1 MASLELRNV
10 QKSYGNSQIATLKDI
25 ALKIDAGEF
34 LILVGPSGCGKS
46 TLMNCIAGLENITGG
61 EILVDG
67 EDISQASPKD
77 RDIAMVFQ
85 SYALYPTMS
94 VRDNIAFGLK
104 MRKVPAAKI
113 EEEVARV
120 AKLLQIEPLLE
131 RKPSQL
137 SGGQQ
142 QRVAMGRALARRPKI
157 YLFDEPLSNLD
168 AKLRVEMR
176 TEIKLMHQRLK
187 TTTVYVTH
195 DQIEA
200 MTLGDKVAVM
210 KDGVIQQFGTPHEIY
225 NNPANLFVAS
235 FIGSPPMNFVPL
247 RIRQRDGRWVGVLN
261 SEQGSCELPL
271 PITSD
276 EGLRDRELILGIR
289 PEQIGL
295 SNGSAADLS
304 LLVDIEVV
312 EPTGPD
318 TLVVFALNQV
328 KACCRLAPDQ
338 APRWGDA
345 QPAVRSAQG
354 PAVRRPE
361 RRTAGPGAACS
372 HARKQGHA
380 AGFQRSGA
388 GAVRYRPALPAG
400 WG

>member
-10 QKSYGNSQIATLKDI
+10 HKSYGNSQIATLKDI

-225 NNPANLFVAS
+225 NDPANLFVAS

-271 PITSD
+271 PITTD
-276 EGLRDRELILGIR
+276 DGLRDRELILGIR

-295 SNGSAADLS
+295 AGVGTADFS
-304 LLVDIEVV
+304 LAVDIEVV

-318 TLVVFALNQV
+318 TLVVFTLNQV
-328 KACCRLAPDQ
+328 KACCRLMPDQ
-338 APRWGDA
+338 APRVGETLNLQFDPRKALLFDA
-345 QPAVRSAQG
+345 QTGERLGVVQPELVRESK
-354 PAVRRPE
+354 VTRLV
-361 RRTAGPGAACS
+361 S
-372 HARKQGHA
+372 N
-380 AGFQRSGA
+380 GA
-388 GAVRYRPALPAG
+388 GTAQ
-400 WG
+400 

>member
-247 RIRQRDGRWVGVLN
+247 RIRQRDGRLVGLLN
-261 SEQGSCELPL
+261 SEQGSCELTL

-338 APRWGDA
+338 APRVGETLNLQFDPRKVLLFDA
-345 QPAVRSAQG
+345 QSGERLGLAQPVATRESKVTRLVSNG
-354 PAVRRPE
+354 
-361 RRTAGPGAACS
+361 AGPV
-372 HARKQGHA
+372 Q
-380 AGFQRSGA
+380 
-388 GAVRYRPALPAG
+388 
-400 WG
+400 

>member
-1 MASLELRNV
+1 MATLELRNV
-10 QKSYGNSQIATLKDI
+10 NKSYGSGLPDTLKNI
-25 ALKIDAGEF
+25 ELSIDSGEF

-46 TLMNCIAGLENITGG
+46 TLMNCIAGLEQISGG
-61 EILVDG
+61 AILVDDA
-67 EDISQASPKD
+67 DISGMSPKD

-85 SYALYPTMS
+85 SYALYPTMN

-104 MRKVPAAKI
+104 MRKMPAAAI

-120 AKLLQIEPLLE
+120 AKLLQIEHLLT
-131 RKPSQL
+131 RKPGQL

-210 KDGVIQQFGTPHEIY
+210 KDGLIQQFGTPQQIY
-225 NNPANLFVAS
+225 NDPANLFVAS
-235 FIGSPPMNFVPL
+235 FIGSPPMNFIPL
-247 RIRQRDGRWVGVLN
+247 RLQRKDGRLLALLDSG
-261 SEQGSCELPL
+261 QARCELPL
-271 PITSD
+271 GFNVA
-276 EGLRDRELILGIR
+276 GLEEREVILGIR
-289 PEQIGL
+289 PEQIALAPTQANGL
-295 SNGSAADLS
+295 PSIRA
-304 LLVDIEVV
+304 EVQIT

-318 TLVVFALNQV
+318 LLVFVTLNQTKV
-328 KACCRLAPDQ
+328 CCRLAPDVPTQ
-338 APRWGDA
+338 VGDTLNL
-345 QPAVRSAQG
+345 QFDPAKVLLFDAKTG
-354 PAVRRPE
+354 E
-361 RRTAGPGAACS
+361 RLGVAGVSQTEIRAANVTQFKG
-372 HARKQGHA
+372 R
-380 AGFQRSGA
+380 
-388 GAVRYRPALPAG
+388 
-400 WG
+400 